1 MHLPP
6 QNYCEAESVLCKPIG
21 SPCYTEL
28 AAQRDVMALAFD
40 FQGLQFKE
48 GTDRQECRVAL
59 RRDAAFFGSGPWQL
73 ASAAPGIITLLS
85 VLILIYDNVDVDACR
100 LRFPQKKFGI
110 ISAPLVSATG
120 GISQLRNAWAF
131 HWWERIPACG
141 KRRKSGRKSDVTARE
156 LTAGDRYCA

>member
-6 QNYCEAESVLCKPIG
+6 QNYREAESVLCKPIG

-59 RRDAAFFGSGPWQL
+59 RRDAAFLAPDHGSSPL
-73 ASAAPGIITLLS
+73 RLPVSSHFYLS
-85 VLILIYDNVDVDACR
+85 
-100 LRFPQKKFGI
+100 
-110 ISAPLVSATG
+110 
-120 GISQLRNAWAF
+120 
-131 HWWERIPACG
+131 
-141 KRRKSGRKSDVTARE
+141 
-156 LTAGDRYCA
+156 